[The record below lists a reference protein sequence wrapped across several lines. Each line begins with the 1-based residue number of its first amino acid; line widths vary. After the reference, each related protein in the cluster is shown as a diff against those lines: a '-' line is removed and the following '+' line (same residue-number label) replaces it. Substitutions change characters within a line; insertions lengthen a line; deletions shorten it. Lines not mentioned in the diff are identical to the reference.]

1 MADEQEIISRP
12 PSHPIATTLLLVS
25 MIGTG
30 LAISLVWQEL
40 FGEYL
45 PSDPGGGAQTIS
57 SKNIAENGTRNHYE
71 KDFKGSDKNLM
82 ADIEKELKI
91 KGGDAPGG
99 DLSTPSGRAGDDD
112 DGHDDGHDE

>member
-30 LAISLVWQEL
+30 LAIFLVWTEL

-45 PSDPGGGAQTIS
+45 PTPAPGAAQAVS
-57 SKNIAENGTRNHYE
+57 SKKIAEGHLREHYE
-71 KDFKGSDKNLM
+71 ADFKGSNEKDMLRE
-82 ADIEKELKI
+82 IESKLGI
-91 KGGDAPGG
+91 TAGNGVGG
-99 DLSTPSGRAGDDD
+99 DLSGQ
-112 DGHDDGHDE
+112 

>member
-30 LAISLVWQEL
+30 LAIFLVWNEL

-45 PSDPGGGAQTIS
+45 PTPRPGGPAQAVS
-57 SKNIAENGTRNHYE
+57 SKKIAEGHIRTHYE
-71 KDFKGSDKNLM
+71 NDFGKVSEKDMLRE
-82 ADIEKELKI
+82 IEKELGI
-91 KGGDAPGG
+91 TAGNGVGG
-99 DLSTPSGRAGDDD
+99 DLSSPSG
-112 DGHDDGHDE
+112 E

>member
-30 LAISLVWQEL
+30 LAIFLVWSEL

-45 PSDPGGGAQTIS
+45 PTQVPGGPAQAVS
-57 SKNIAENGTRNHYE
+57 SKKIAEGHLREHYE
-71 KDFKGSDKNLM
+71 SEFPGSNEKDMLRE
-82 ADIEKELKI
+82 IESQLGI
-91 KGGDAPGG
+91 TAGNGVGG
-99 DLSTPSGRAGDDD
+99 DLSGQ
-112 DGHDDGHDE
+112 